1 MENNIDNIVR
11 KTYRYYYD
19 DGLVEMAIG
28 LLFIAVGLILLAWQ
42 SSDFSP
48 LVTIVVVMGLLVV
61 AIGGVYLLKRLASE
75 MKRRIT
81 YPRTGYVAYRQG
93 EPSIGGRWLFLLA
106 ALALGGVSLF
116 LPDSFTGMS
125 AVVGAILGAVLI
137 LMGYRVSLPRFY
149 IVGIIAL
156 VSGVALSWSDAAE
169 FIAVALTFT
178 IAGGALFLAGGFALI
193 SYLRDHP
200 RPNGEMS

>member
-19 DGLVEMAIG
+19 DGLVEIAIG
-28 LLFIAVGLILLAWQ
+28 LLFVAVGLILFAWQ
-42 SSDFSP
+42 SIDYSP
-48 LVTIVVVMGLLVV
+48 LVAIVVVMGLLVV
-61 AIGGVYLLKRLASE
+61 VIGGAYLTNWLVRE
-75 MKRRIT
+75 MKKRIT
-81 YPRTGYVAYRQG
+81 YPRTGYVAYRHG
-93 EPSIGGRWLFLLA
+93 EPSKGRWFIPLA
-106 ALALGGVSLF
+106 ALALVVVSLF
-116 LPDSFTGMS
+116 LPDSFTRMS
-125 AVVGAILGAVLI
+125 AIVGAILGAVLI
-137 LMGYRVSLPRFY
+137 FIGYRVSLPRFY

-156 VSGVALSWSDAAE
+156 VSGVALSRSDAAE